1 MKSNLSPL
9 GIQPTDL
16 ADPRKLVRKI
26 LEIARK
32 RFRVER
38 AALYLYNPNL
48 GDLVFVLA
56 LGVGAAIAGGGTAGI
71 IQMGTTWVR
80 GMSSVTTGGFGNFI
94 IATGEWLGAFTTAT
108 LTVLFPIAV
117 TILVILLIIV
127 GSRRLLRPRTPL
139 TSG

>member
-1 MKSNLSPL
+1 MRWTL
-9 GIQPTDL
+9 
-16 ADPRKLVRKI
+16 
-26 LEIARK
+26 
-32 RFRVER
+32 
-38 AALYLYNPNL
+38 
-48 GDLVFVLA
+48 
-56 LGVGAAIAGGGTAGI
+56 AAIAGGGTAGI

-80 GMSSVTTGGFGNFI
+80 GMSSVSTGGFGNFV

-127 GSRRLLRPRTPL
+127 GSRRLLRLRTPV